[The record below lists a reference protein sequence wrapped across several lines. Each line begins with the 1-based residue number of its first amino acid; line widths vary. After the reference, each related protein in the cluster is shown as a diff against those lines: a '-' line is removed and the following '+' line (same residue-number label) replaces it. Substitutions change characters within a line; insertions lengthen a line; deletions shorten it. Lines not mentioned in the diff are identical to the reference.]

1 MSYVIV
7 FENPEDSNRISIMT
21 PTGEV
26 SIDELIRLQIDITKP
41 YKIMLSS
48 GLPYEDNVFFEAWK
62 LINDTIIID
71 LEKSKEIHRN
81 ILRQER
87 TKLFSDL
94 DIQFMRAIEQGDTIK
109 QQEISTK
116 KQKLRDLPSHSAI
129 QSASTTAEL
138 RSLTLDFLMNL

>member
-1 MSYVIV
+1 MSYVVV
-7 FENPEDSNRISIMT
+7 FENPEDSNRICIMT

-26 SIDELIRLQIDITKP
+26 STDELIRLQIDITKP
-41 YKIMLSS
+41 YKIMLNTE
-48 GLPYEDNVFFEAWK
+48 LPYEDDVFFEAWK

>member
-138 RSLTLDFLMNL
+138 HSLTLDFLMNL

>member
-7 FENPEDSNRISIMT
+7 FENPEDPNRISIMT

-26 SIDELIRLQIDITKP
+26 STDELIRLKIDVTKP
-41 YKIMLSS
+41 YKIMLNTE
-48 GLPYEDNVFFEAWK
+48 LPYEDDVFFEAWK
-62 LINDTIIID
+62 LVNDTIIID

-81 ILRQER
+81 ILRRER
-87 TKLFSDL
+87 IKLFSDL
-94 DIQFMRAIEQGDTIK
+94 DIQFMRAIEQGDTVK

-138 RSLTLDFLMNL
+138 RSLTLDFLMTL